1 MQVADT
7 PARVEPL
14 LRRQE
19 RHCRS
24 SYLKTDQ
31 WRRTSTMALWLTLIV
46 VGVILAILGFAGI
59 ADFLIW
65 LGVIVLVVGLIS
77 SFVTRRRP

>member
-1 MQVADT
+1 MQMPVT
-7 PARVEPL
+7 PARVESL
-14 LRRQE
+14 LRRQA

-24 SYLKTDQ
+24 SYLKTAQ
-31 WRRTSTMALWLTLIV
+31 RRRTSSMALWLTLIV

-77 SFVTRRRP
+77 SLVTRRRP